1 MPDRIL
7 TYPIRGQKFSYSIEV
22 REHLYSGKTE
32 FQQIDIYDT
41 ECFGKLLTLDGHIQL
56 SDLDEFA
63 YHEALIHVPML
74 SIPDP
79 RRALVI
85 GGGDGGALRELCR
98 WKSLETI
105 EMVEIDG
112 QVIEASKK
120 WLPELSAGAFDDPR
134 VKVNIA
140 DAFDFLV
147 KIQEPYDFIV
157 MDITDVYEEEEGELS
172 ESLMTAKFLGDVKK
186 ALKPTGLAVSQ
197 ADNLVFCPY
206 SLGSLSSALRAVFE
220 KSGSYHALVPSFGG
234 FSGFVWAGNQTE
246 VVSSWPGAGDL
257 KLKYLNETTYRLAIS
272 RLPFMPNGPAIP

>member
-22 REHLYSGKTE
+22 REHLFSAKTE

-41 ECFGKLLTLDGHIQL
+41 DCFGKLLTLDGHIQL

-74 SIPDP
+74 SIPNP

-98 WKSLETI
+98 WKCLEHI

-112 QVIEASKK
+112 EVIEASKK
-120 WLPELSAGAFDDPR
+120 WLPELSDGAFNDPR
-134 VKVNIA
+134 IKVNIA

-147 KIQEPYDFIV
+147 KVRDPYDFIV

-172 ESLMTAKFLGDVKK
+172 ESLMTAKFLSDVRN
-186 ALKPTGLAVSQ
+186 ALSPAGLAVSQ

-206 SLGSLSSALRAVFE
+206 SLASLSSALEAVFE
-220 KSGSYHALVPSFGG
+220 QTGSYQALVPSFGG
-234 FSGFVWAGNQTE
+234 FSGFVWAGIQTE
-246 VVSSWPGAGDL
+246 VARNWPGSGDL
-257 KLKYLNETTYRLAIS
+257 RLKYLNQTTYDLGFS
-272 RLPFMPNGPAIP
+272 RLPFNL